1 MAGADDR
8 HRARRAAMMHA
19 TLQGD
24 AQGFFSPYRHAGA
37 VPRDVAEYAEIAAM
51 MAAAE
56 PVMRGVLAGIA
67 GLRPA
72 LSAMQGPAPEPRL
85 DQDWFPRL
93 DAAALYAA
101 ISKRRPRR
109 IVEIGSGHSTRIAAR
124 AIADAGLQTELFAI
138 DPQPRAVL
146 AGLKVTWVEALL
158 GPEHNLLVDAL
169 GGGDM
174 LFVDSSHILWP
185 GSDVDRVLAR
195 LLPRLSAGV
204 AVHIHDIFL
213 PDAYPADWGWRGY
226 TEQQGVAALLAGGG
240 FDIIFA
246 SHYAAT
252 RLAGET
258 AAAVAGLPLLPGAFE
273 TSLWL
278 EKSQRAGV
286 WR

>member
-1 MAGADDR
+1 MRDR
-8 HRARRAAMMHA
+8 DLKRFAMGLA
-19 TLQGD
+19 TLIGQEPK
-24 AQGFFSPYRHAGA
+24 GFFSPYRHAGS
-37 VPRDVAEYAEIAAM
+37 VPAEVPEYSEIAAM

-56 PVMRGVLAGIA
+56 PAMRAVLTGIA
-67 GLRPA
+67 GLRSA

-124 AIADAGLQTELFAI
+124 AIADAGLQTQLFAI
-138 DPQPRAVL
+138 DPQPRAAL

-158 GPEHNLLVDAL
+158 GPEHNPLVDAL
-169 GGGDM
+169 EAGDM

-185 GSDVDRVLAR
+185 GGDVDRVLAR
-195 LLPRLSAGV
+195 LLPRLNTGV

-213 PDAYPADWGWRGY
+213 PDPYPADWGWRGY

-246 SHYAAT
+246 SQYAAT
-252 RLAGET
+252 RLADET